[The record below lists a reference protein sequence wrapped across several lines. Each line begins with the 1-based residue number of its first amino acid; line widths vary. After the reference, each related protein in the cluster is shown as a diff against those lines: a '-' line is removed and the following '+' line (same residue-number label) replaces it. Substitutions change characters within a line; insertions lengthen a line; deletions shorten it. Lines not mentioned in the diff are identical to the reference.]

1 MLASPPGSAGAAR
14 AACVPGVL
22 DDEGVVVV
30 LARQG
35 AGDRAPVEEERR
47 RRADAHP
54 RRGLDVLA
62 DAGPGGRVAEAGRER
77 RDVEPELARV
87 AEQALPLEV
96 LVVVEEHVVVF

>member
-47 RRADAHP
+47 CRADADP
-54 RRGLDVLA
+54 CRGVDVLA
-62 DAGPGGRVAEAGRER
+62 DAGQRGGVAEAGRER
-77 RDVEPELARV
+77 RHVESQLAGV

-96 LVVVEEHVVVF
+96 LVLLEERGVV